1 MSDKEKAKIKIQEEK
16 DFIYSPK
23 FNNSL
28 ENFTNKYDN
37 GVEDDH
43 AAKVLLMTEE
53 QFKEEYAK
61 TVKTLQKEML
71 DEQEED

>member
-1 MSDKEKAKIKIQEEK
+1 MSDKETSKRRVREEP

-28 ENFTNKYDN
+28 EKFTTKYDN

-43 AAKVLLMTEE
+43 AAKVLLMTEDE
-53 QFKEEYAK
+53 FKEEYAK
-61 TVKTLQKEML
+61 TIKSLQKDMV
-71 DEQEED
+71 DEEQD